1 MLQLF
6 LSGIIKPLAFPA
18 YCLCG
23 LTLAGV
29 FLWSVWTAGKDG
41 VARLRRLH
49 QIPCDRCV
57 FFTGDYRLKCTVHPV
72 KALTEDAI
80 NCTDY
85 ESTTAPATVYSKWCQ
100 QFGWSMPKT
109 TSICDCSTRGS

>member
-6 LSGIIKPLAFPA
+6 LIGIIKPLAFPV

-57 FFTGDYRLKCTVHPV
+57 FFTGDYRLKCTVYPLTHSSHFRARILGYWRTMRGLPRLTCSLPPDN
-72 KALTEDAI
+72 AL
-80 NCTDY
+80 
-85 ESTTAPATVYSKWCQ
+85 P
-100 QFGWSMPKT
+100 G
-109 TSICDCSTRGS
+109 